1 MKTLMKSSK
10 VSFTMLGGMTMGK
23 RYRRRDFVAV
33 AMLIFGLSA
42 FIYADIRSA
51 SVLFRP
57 VGVAM
62 LMLSLVADGAFVNF
76 AELFMKKYN
85 LSQDEF
91 LLTIDSLSCVAML
104 GVAFGM
110 GELVNGFTLFFL
122 RDGSIR
128 DIITTSSE
136 GDIVNDHGDHADIIM
151 SSSSS
156 STSSFMWTVTNKSI
170 ILILFTFTGLLGTSS
185 ANAMVK
191 YFGALNM
198 SIVTTSRKAF
208 TLFLSFLA
216 FDSNHCTSDHFVGMV
231 VFLSGLVVKSTNGA
245 GNQILN
251 LSLTPPSSCP
261 DFSTFGSLSTMAST
275 KEKIQNDD
283 GINDDDDFD
292 GDKDIATNTD
302 RQSLLKRRA
311 LVYD

>member
-1 MKTLMKSSK
+1 
-10 VSFTMLGGMTMGK
+10 
-23 RYRRRDFVAV
+23 
-33 AMLIFGLSA
+33 
-42 FIYADIRSA
+42 
-51 SVLFRP
+51 
-57 VGVAM
+57 
-62 LMLSLVADGAFVNF
+62 MLSLVADGAFVNF

-136 GDIVNDHGDHADIIM
+136 GDRDQHADIIM
-151 SSSSS
+151 STSSSSS

-261 DFSTFGSLSTMAST
+261 DFSTFGSFSTMASS

-283 GINDDDDFD
+283 DNHDDDHFD
-292 GDKDIATNTD
+292 GDKDIIATNTD

-311 LVYD
+311 LVYDA